1 MYEEDFLR
9 EKKNKRKGMINSIV
23 LHLLLLL
30 IAFFYSFSVDNKY
43 KDPEKP
49 YRVYVDID
57 FKPSSLSTYAH
68 ANVGKSRP
76 KEDLPKAKETAK
88 VEEEIKPTTPVESPE
103 DPIPTTTPTPTPP
116 VPTNQTT
123 TKDESPVKVV
133 QSDVK
138 FDDPI
143 PDEVP
148 VKSTP
153 TTTNPPKEAPNTKSG
168 GADEASTESSN
179 GASSGSSTKDDTGA
193 GKGNKG
199 TGSGADKGND
209 DDSGKKDGGLG
220 EGEFDGSG
228 DGIFGRKVIYRNFKN
243 IPMHTSGKIVFRV
256 CINRAGTVTYIEI
269 DFANTTIKDRN
280 TLREAANA
288 AKGYKFEPDLKA
300 PREQCGILRFTINN
314 NAITN

>member
-1 MYEEDFLR
+1 MYKEDSTQ
-9 EKKNKRKGMINSIV
+9 EKKNKKKGMINSII

-68 ANVGKSRP
+68 ADVGKARP
-76 KEDLPKAKETAK
+76 KTDLPKATETTKEE
-88 VEEEIKPTTPVESPE
+88 VEIKPTTPVETPK
-103 DPIPTTTPTPTPP
+103 DPVPTTTPTPTPP
-116 VPTNQTT
+116 VPTSQTT
-123 TKDESPVKVV
+123 TKDESPVKVE

-143 PDEVP
+143 PDKVP
-148 VKSTP
+148 VKTTP
-153 TTTNPPKEAPNTKSG
+153 TTTTTPPKESSNTQSG
-168 GADEASTESSN
+168 GTESSTKPKN
-179 GASSGSSTKDDTGA
+179 SSSSGSSTKDDTGS

-243 IPMHTSGKIVFRV
+243 IPMHTTGKIVFRV
-256 CINRAGTVTYIEI
+256 CINRAGTVVYTEI
-269 DFANTTIKDRN
+269 DFTQTTIRDRN
-280 TLREAANA
+280 TLREASNA

-300 PREQCGILRFTINN
+300 PKEQCGILRFTINN